1 MKTFIYSLVATV
13 AFAAAVAP
21 GAIAADLADVGYID
35 QAAVGSLPP
44 FASANAQLAQ
54 YKAQLDQQFKGAMQ
68 SAKSDADK
76 QRVTLQFQQQLQ
88 DKQNE
93 LVGPLVARA
102 QLAIAQVSAS
112 KNLSIVVDKRIIV
125 YGGQDITKEVIGA
138 FASSKALVQPAASPP
153 PATIGFVDQ
162 SAFGSI
168 PKMKSASDQMS
179 TFASEQQKIF
189 AQKLNGAK
197 TDVEKQQIA
206 SDFNKT
212 LKSKQ
217 NELVKPIVDQTL
229 AVTADVA
236 KKKGLLLVLDRA
248 DIVYG
253 GMDITQDVQS
263 ALTK

>member
-112 KNLSIVVDKRIIV
+112 KNLSIVV
-125 YGGQDITKEVIGA
+125 
-138 FASSKALVQPAASPP
+138 
-153 PATIGFVDQ
+153 
-162 SAFGSI
+162 
-168 PKMKSASDQMS
+168 
-179 TFASEQQKIF
+179 
-189 AQKLNGAK
+189 
-197 TDVEKQQIA
+197 
-206 SDFNKT
+206 
-212 LKSKQ
+212 
-217 NELVKPIVDQTL
+217 
-229 AVTADVA
+229 
-236 KKKGLLLVLDRA
+236 
-248 DIVYG
+248 
-253 GMDITQDVQS
+253 
-263 ALTK
+263 